1 MAKTRMNL
9 NLDEELKQ
17 QAQDLFAEFGMD
29 LSTAVTVFL
38 KQSLR
43 EGGLPFIIQK
53 GREQAPIEMHYPE
66 TPSHL
71 MDTFDEIARRMG

>member
-1 MAKTRMNL
+1 MAKVRTNI
-9 NLDEELKQ
+9 NLDEDLKQ

-53 GREQAPIEMHYPE
+53 AREEAPVVAHYPAH
-66 TPSHL
+66 PSHL
-71 MDTFDEIARRMG
+71 METWDGVARRLG

>member
-1 MAKTRMNL
+1 MAKVRMNI

-17 QAQDLFAEFGMD
+17 QAQDLFSEFGMD

-43 EGGLPFIIQK
+43 ENGLPFIIQK
-53 GREQAPIEMHYPE
+53 THAEEPIEMHYAGH
-66 TPSHL
+66 PSHL
-71 MDTFDEIARRMG
+71 MEELDEVARRMG